1 MDPFCT
7 KSTCSIERA
16 AEITERITNF
26 IIKDMRPICTVKG
39 EGFTDMMKFLEPGYC
54 LPSPSTFMKA
64 IEIKYSDAMNK
75 LCVKFLS
82 CDQVC
87 LTEDVWTSSAM
98 EAYLGVTAHLINAE
112 WDMQTYIVVVKPLE
126 GSHTAEN
133 IVQWNIDVLHDF
145 SIAESKV
152 YAIVHDNG
160 SNMVAAVRDLR
171 EVLPNVT
178 SVRCAGHTLQLCL
191 IGPLE
196 DNVIHRTIAA
206 ARTLVK
212 HFRKSTKAL
221 DGLKSK
227 QKMMSLPE
235 HTLIQDVA
243 TRWNSTYDM
252 ISRLLEQRWAV
263 TAVLGD
269 DAITARDK
277 RYLDLTSD
285 QWEILQKLEEVLEPF
300 KTATKFLSAE
310 QYVSLSVVI
319 PLIKGLIHSL
329 RPNEDDIPVIKRFK
343 RNATTQL
350 QDRWDLSSLMNEP
363 VRTMCIATAIDP
375 RFRRLK
381 TFSSGEI
388 LFIQDLV
395 SKAALELS
403 SDLEGLPV
411 TRSAESP
418 RSKPCSSL
426 DKLLE
431 ISTESDDTSSEDL
444 SLEHIIHNENQKY
457 FRETPV
463 DKKTKPLQWWNNN
476 KEHFPFLA
484 KVARKY
490 LCIPATST
498 PAERLFSA
506 AGNIS
511 DRKRSSLLP
520 EHVNML
526 SFLHANKF

>member
-1 MDPFCT
+1 
-7 KSTCSIERA
+7 
-16 AEITERITNF
+16 
-26 IIKDMRPICTVKG
+26 
-39 EGFTDMMKFLEPGYC
+39 
-54 LPSPSTFMKA
+54 
-64 IEIKYSDAMNK
+64 
-75 LCVKFLS
+75 
-82 CDQVC
+82 
-87 LTEDVWTSSAM
+87 
-98 EAYLGVTAHLINAE
+98 
-112 WDMQTYIVVVKPLE
+112 
-126 GSHTAEN
+126 
-133 IVQWNIDVLHDF
+133 
-145 SIAESKV
+145 
-152 YAIVHDNG
+152 
-160 SNMVAAVRDLR
+160 
-171 EVLPNVT
+171 
-178 SVRCAGHTLQLCL
+178 
-191 IGPLE
+191 
-196 DNVIHRTIAA
+196 
-206 ARTLVK
+206 
-212 HFRKSTKAL
+212 
-221 DGLKSK
+221 
-227 QKMMSLPE
+227 
-235 HTLIQDVA
+235 
-243 TRWNSTYDM
+243 
-252 ISRLLEQRWAV
+252 
-263 TAVLGD
+263 
-269 DAITARDK
+269 
-277 RYLDLTSD
+277 
-285 QWEILQKLEEVLEPF
+285 
-300 KTATKFLSAE
+300 
-310 QYVSLSVVI
+310 
-319 PLIKGLIHSL
+319 
-329 RPNEDDIPVIKRFK
+329 
-343 RNATTQL
+343 
-350 QDRWDLSSLMNEP
+350 MNEP

>member
-1 MDPFCT
+1 
-7 KSTCSIERA
+7 
-16 AEITERITNF
+16 
-26 IIKDMRPICTVKG
+26 
-39 EGFTDMMKFLEPGYC
+39 
-54 LPSPSTFMKA
+54 
-64 IEIKYSDAMNK
+64 
-75 LCVKFLS
+75 
-82 CDQVC
+82 
-87 LTEDVWTSSAM
+87 M
-98 EAYLGVTAHLINAE
+98 EAYLGITAHLINAE
-112 WDMQTYIVVVKPLE
+112 WDMQTYVVVVKPLE

-133 IVQWNIDVLHDF
+133 TAENIAQWNIDVLCDF

-160 SNMVAAVRDLR
+160 SNMVAAVRDL
-171 EVLPNVT
+171 EELLPNVT

-191 IGPLE
+191 IGPL
-196 DNVIHRTIAA
+196 DDDVIHRTIAA
-206 ARTLVK
+206 ARALVK

-221 DGLKSK
+221 DGLKAK

-269 DAITARDK
+269 DTITARDK

-300 KTATKFLSAE
+300 KILEPFKTATTFLSAE

-350 QDRWDLSSLMNEP
+350 QNRWDLSSLMNEP
-363 VRTMCIATAIDP
+363 ARTMCIATAIDP
-375 RFRRLK
+375 RFRGLK
-381 TFSSGEI
+381 TFSSGET

-395 SKAALELS
+395 SKVALELS
-403 SDLEGLPV
+403 SDLEPLPV
-411 TRSAESP
+411 TTADSHRSQ
-418 RSKPCSSL
+418 PCSSL
-426 DKLLE
+426 DKLLQ

-444 SLEHIIHNENQKY
+444 SLEQMVHNENQKY
-457 FRETPV
+457 FKETPV

-526 SFLHANKF
+526 SFLHANKL